1 MVLVIG
7 EILFDIFPEVQRL
20 GGAPFNFAYHI
31 KKLGLPVR
39 FISRVADDANGRII
53 LDFLKQNEFDLDDI
67 QIDSN
72 LKTGIVNVKM
82 RADKSHDFEIV
93 KNVSYDNLQFNKKIE
108 KLLKSAPD
116 LIYFGTLLQRSA
128 NGFNFIEKVFKNK
141 EAGTDLFCDLNLRQG
156 CYDDRIILRS
166 LEYSNMLKINEEELH
181 KLLNLESVNDSTYEI
196 DQLLNKYN
204 IKNMIITKGKDGSS
218 WYAGNKNINRKIRKN
233 INIVDT
239 VGAGDAFAAVAAA
252 GYLQKIP
259 IKKILELSTE
269 FASYICTIQGA
280 LPADDRYYNYIKRK
294 MEKYCEK

>member
-1 MVLVIG
+1 MKYFSIS
-7 EILFDIFPEVQRL
+7 FPKFRDWAEL
-20 GGAPFNFAYHI
+20 LFNFAYHI

-166 LEYSNMLKINEEELH
+166 LGIFKHVE
-181 KLLNLESVNDSTYEI
+181 
-196 DQLLNKYN
+196 NK
-204 IKNMIITKGKDGSS
+204 
-218 WYAGNKNINRKIRKN
+218 
-233 INIVDT
+233 
-239 VGAGDAFAAVAAA
+239 
-252 GYLQKIP
+252 
-259 IKKILELSTE
+259 
-269 FASYICTIQGA
+269 
-280 LPADDRYYNYIKRK
+280 
-294 MEKYCEK
+294 